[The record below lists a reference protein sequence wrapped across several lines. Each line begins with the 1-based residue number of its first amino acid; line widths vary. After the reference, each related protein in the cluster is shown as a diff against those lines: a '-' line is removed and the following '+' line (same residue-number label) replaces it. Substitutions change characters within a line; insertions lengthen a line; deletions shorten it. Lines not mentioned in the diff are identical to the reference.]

1 MDQTDDVV
9 KGAVDIL
16 QLVIGM
22 ALGAALT
29 LAFGVATWIVLRI
42 VGRRSPTFH
51 LMMRRIKI
59 PFVALFLVA
68 GCWLGLSYSAADA
81 ARDALAWVD
90 PLQQVLLIFTIIMS
104 GWLGVAMSYTIE
116 DVATARSEEAATS
129 RRVTQAQMLRRVL
142 QVVIAISVI
151 IAVVL
156 TFPAA
161 RPAMASVLASAGVI
175 SLVAGIAAQDSLSN
189 TFAGLQ
195 LTFTDALR
203 VGDIIVVDST
213 MGTVEEVTLTYV
225 VMRVWDERR
234 IIVPSTHFTK
244 NRFENLTRQ
253 HSKMLGTV
261 ELKLDWRAPV
271 GSIRT
276 EVDRLLSAT
285 DLWDHRTVNVQVTDS
300 EADWVLVRVV
310 VSAQNTGDLWDLR
323 CYLREHLVD
332 WLVREAPYALART
345 RFQPERLIEVTHDR
359 SEEEIVNLAR
369 ELHELSYGNDPLKDS
384 VTTETEVKATS
395 KQEAREKA
403 MKKKVGRV
411 RRQRIRERRAQLNK
425 ASPAM
430 CADDALTRI
439 ISPDELEELN
449 AQHSGRDIPSRTQR
463 QPSGQNYRN
472 LPTSQTS
479 SCNQISDP
487 HKKTTNE
494 RQRTVISD
502 RLYSGDAEA
511 EERSKMYAGPG
522 EDVLRQREETRTL
535 RAFRDGT
542 ISESDALKRVGD
554 NAEVKEKIRTE
565 AAEQRKRE
573 Q

>member
-1 MDQTDDVV
+1 MDQTDEVV

-16 QLVIGM
+16 QLMIGM

-29 LAFGVATWIVLRI
+29 LAFGVAAWIVLRI

-81 ARDALAWVD
+81 ARDALSWVD
-90 PLQQVLLIFTIIMS
+90 PLQQALLIFTIIMS
-104 GWLGVAMSYTIE
+104 GWLGVAMSYTLE
-116 DVATARSEEAATS
+116 DVATARSEENTTS

-151 IAVVL
+151 VAVVL

-203 VGDIIVVDST
+203 VGDIIVVDQT

-234 IIVPSTHFTK
+234 IIVPSTRFTK

-261 ELKLDWRAPV
+261 ELKLDWRAPID
-271 GSIRT
+271 SIRT
-276 EVDRLLSAT
+276 EVDRLLAAT

-300 EADWVLVRVV
+300 AADWIMVRVV

-345 RFQPERLIEVTHDR
+345 RLQPEQLVEVDHDR
-359 SEEEIVNLAR
+359 SEEEIVHLAR
-369 ELHELSYGNDPLKDS
+369 ELHELNYGTDPLLDS
-384 VTTETEVKATS
+384 AQQKKSEAPVAS
-395 KQEAREKA
+395 KQEARVKA
-403 MKKKVGRV
+403 VKQRAGRV
-411 RRQRIRERRAQLNK
+411 RRQRIRERRARLDK
-425 ASPAM
+425 AQSPVPTE
-430 CADDALTRI
+430 DAVTRI
-439 ISPDELEELN
+439 ISPAEMN
-449 AQHSGRDIPSRTQR
+449 AIADAHTCSEGAKPQQSTAE
-463 QPSGQNYRN
+463 
-472 LPTSQTS
+472 PTSKPRGKSASRKTSAEPNSGAQT
-479 SCNQISDP
+479 P
-487 HKKTTNE
+487 KTK
-494 RQRTVISD
+494 RIAISD

-522 EDVLRQREETRTL
+522 EEVLRQREDTATL
-535 RAFRDGT
+535 RAFRDGS
-542 ISESDALKRVGD
+542 ISEAEALERLG
-554 NAEVKEKIRTE
+554 NNNEAKEIVRAE

-573 Q
+573 R